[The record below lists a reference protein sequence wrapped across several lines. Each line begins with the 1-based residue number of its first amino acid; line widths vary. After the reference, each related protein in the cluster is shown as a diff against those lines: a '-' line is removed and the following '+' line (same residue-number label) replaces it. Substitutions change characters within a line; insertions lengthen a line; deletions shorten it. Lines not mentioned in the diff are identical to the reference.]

1 MFAGFICFGRA
12 GKSSVGGEK
21 MKISL
26 KLYFEFENRQDYM
39 SYLSEMVSLSI
50 PKFDGPPLSMSTT
63 NDIMMGVHELRY

>member
-1 MFAGFICFGRA
+1 
-12 GKSSVGGEK
+12 